1 MNFRQAIYKTGIASG
16 VAAAIALGVSAN
28 GLPAFASTPRPA
40 GQPGL
45 IQVPVTQGAYTGS
58 GWPTITFPARYVW
71 RSAASADTQI
81 IAVTYRA
88 WKYNATSGGWPLYTS
103 HTETV
108 VVAPA
113 GTGSWLTGW
122 YFNVPFDSFAM
133 NVLITWTAANGIQL
147 GSKVIDYN
155 TATDYQCLTGSTC
168 QVLPNASV
176 GAFIYLHPAPK
187 PVPTPKPTPQTT
199 QPTTGSF
206 TFGGG
211 NADLGAGTGTSGSTT
226 VGGDSL
232 ADLGAG
238 TETSGST
245 TITIGGDSLPTDRN
259 ELNANL
265 DFDTFGFGADC
276 SRGRTFDE
284 QLKCYIALP
293 QAIIDANKT
302 PYGLR

>member
-58 GWPTITFPARYVW
+58 GWPTITVPRRYVW
-71 RSAASADTQI
+71 RSAASADTQV
-81 IAVTYRA
+81 IAVTYRV
-88 WKYNATSGGWPLYTS
+88 WKYDATSGGWPLYTS

-108 VVAPA
+108 AVAPA

-122 YFNVPFDSFAM
+122 YFNLPFDSFAM
-133 NVLITWTAANGIQL
+133 NVLITWTAPDGTQI

-187 PVPTPKPTPQTT
+187 PVPTPVPTAQTT
-199 QPTTGSF
+199 QPTTGS
-206 TFGGG
+206 TFNVGGG
-211 NADLGAGTGTSGSTT
+211 NIDLGVGAGTRGSIT
-226 VGGDSL
+226 V
-232 ADLGAG
+232 
-238 TETSGST
+238 
-245 TITIGGDSLPTDRN
+245 TIGGDSLPADATV
-259 ELNANL
+259 LNPSL
-265 DFDTFGFGADC
+265 DMKNFGFGGADC
-276 SRGRTFDE
+276 SRVPTSAERIT
-284 QLKCYIALP
+284 CYLALP
-293 QAIIDANKT
+293 LMNWAANHT
-302 PYGLR
+302 ALPR